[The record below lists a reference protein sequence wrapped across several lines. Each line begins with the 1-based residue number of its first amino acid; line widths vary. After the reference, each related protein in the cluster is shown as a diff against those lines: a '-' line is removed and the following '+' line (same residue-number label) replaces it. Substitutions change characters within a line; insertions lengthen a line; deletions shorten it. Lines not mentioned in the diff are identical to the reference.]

1 MAFRK
6 LFTCTPTANGG
17 RPHFIR
23 DNFLGISIQRR
34 KPLKND
40 KVQFVRIYNGAYGFV
55 ILGEDDH
62 DLPRFLHK
70 DGVWRYS
77 TYYDGLHSG
86 YFQTEGEAR
95 KFIEEWNY
103 ENCTKL

>member
-1 MAFRK
+1 M
-6 LFTCTPTANGG
+6 
-17 RPHFIR
+17 R
-23 DNFLGISIQRR
+23 DNFLGISTQRR

-40 KVQFVRIYNGAYGFV
+40 KVQFVRIYNGAYGFI